1 VTISQ
6 LPSGIYISN
15 GHGRGPALSEAGQ
28 QAGWNLELLQE
39 RIADLEMALQDEGWR
54 QLTHLAEQEFTRP
67 GLRLITDLARILYL
81 KNPLIQRG
89 VRVKRYYVWGQGMT
103 TKAKDEEINQVLQD
117 FADDVK
123 NKDELT
129 SHQARMGKE
138 TELQTD
144 GNIFLVFFP

>member
-1 VTISQ
+1 MTTTQ

-39 RIADLEMALQDEGWR
+39 LIA
-54 QLTHLAEQEFTRP
+54 
-67 GLRLITDLARILYL
+67 DLARILYL

-129 SHQARMGKE
+129 SHQARMG
-138 TELQTD
+138 
-144 GNIFLVFFP
+144 